1 VCFDVQFGVWVDV
14 ACLCQHRGYDN
25 SKVSSDRVVGTPL
38 TSFVTA
44 EGMVAKDIVVMA
56 SACAA
61 CVWWING
68 EA

>member
-1 VCFDVQFGVWVDV
+1 M
-14 ACLCQHRGYDN
+14 
-25 SKVSSDRVVGTPL
+25 SSNRVVGMFL

-44 EGMVAKDIVVMA
+44 EGMVAKDIVVVV